1 MLTLGSFF
9 DGIGG
14 WPLAAERSGIRPVW
28 ASEIEEYCQAVTAYH
43 FPSMKQ
49 LGDITKLKAE
59 DLEPVDIICAGS
71 PCQGLSLSGKM
82 KGLDDE
88 RSGLFVDSIK
98 LVHGLRKLTGKPRYF
113 VWENVPGAFITN
125 KGNDFRAVLEEITKT
140 EIPMPKDRRWAES
153 GCVEWGGTS
162 SLAWRTF
169 DSQYWGSAQ
178 RRKRIFLV
186 ADFGGFTAGEI
197 LFERK
202 SSAGD
207 SAEGEGTREEI
218 AANVGESID
227 SASPKLI
234 VFEDRHDEG
243 VRFMTGG
250 KTNTLTAAMGMG
262 GNNMPMI
269 QTIAIEGNG
278 SRPSHKGNGYKET
291 DKMYTLNATEVH
303 GIGVFPQQAFDEY
316 GEGKPLSTL
325 KAQGGSYG
333 GGQ

>member
-9 DGIGG
+9 DGLGG
-14 WPLAAERSGIRPVW
+14 WPLAAERAGIKPVW

-153 GCVEWGGTS
+153 GCVEWGVQVRLRGGHSILNTGVQPNAVS
-162 SLAWRTF
+162 ESFLWQILE
-169 DSQYWGSAQ
+169 DSPQEKYYLSA
-178 RRKRIFLV
+178 R
-186 ADFGGFTAGEI
+186 A
-197 LFERK
+197 
-202 SSAGD
+202 
-207 SAEGEGTREEI
+207 
-218 AANVGESID
+218 
-227 SASPKLI
+227 
-234 VFEDRHDEG
+234 
-243 VRFMTGG
+243 
-250 KTNTLTAAMGMG
+250 
-262 GNNMPMI
+262 
-269 QTIAIEGNG
+269 
-278 SRPSHKGNGYKET
+278 
-291 DKMYTLNATEVH
+291 
-303 GIGVFPQQAFDEY
+303 
-316 GEGKPLSTL
+316 
-325 KAQGGSYG
+325 AQGILRRAKERGKKLPPMLEQALIAQSVM
-333 GGQ
+333 